1 MPAASARGKRDYYEV
16 LDVGRDATDAEIK
29 KAFRRLAIKYHPD
42 KNPSGDRASEERFK
56 EANEAYNVL
65 SDPDKRAAYDRFG
78 HAAFG
83 APGAGGAAAAAAAG
97 AQSVSEVFEGLF
109 DLLGRKRKAGGRDLR
124 YTLELSFEEAAFGAE
139 RSIRFPTRKECGACG
154 GLGGRNGAAGTR
166 GCAACG
172 GRGEVKIKQGLFTV
186 PRTCTT
192 CGGTGKVV
200 VDPCPKCEGSGMV
213 RLEREFVVGIP
224 AGTED
229 GAVKRVPRE
238 GEPGRGGG
246 APGDLHVLVRVKE
259 HPLFQRRGLDVV
271 CEIPVSFTQAALGAQ
286 VDVPTLDGKVK
297 MRVPEGTQSG
307 RLFRLRGK
315 GIPRGPARDTP
326 RGDQHV
332 RIVVETPTNLT
343 ARQRELLE
351 ELARDSGE
359 QSIGYP
365 RKRGF
370 LDKVREL
377 FDV

>member
-1 MPAASARGKRDYYEV
+1 MRAAVPKRDYYDV
-16 LDVGRDATDAEIK
+16 LDVGRDATDGEIK
-29 KAFRRLAIKYHPD
+29 KAFRRLALQHHPD
-42 KNPSGDRASEERFK
+42 KNPSDRVAEERFK
-56 EANEAYNVL
+56 EASEAYNIL

-83 APGAGGAAAAAAAG
+83 GPGAAGAAAAG

-109 DLLGRKRKAGGRDLR
+109 DLLGRKRKTGGRDLR
-124 YTLELSFEEAAFGAE
+124 YTLELGFEEAAFGAE
-139 RSIRFPTRKECGACG
+139 KSIRFPTRKECGACN
-154 GLGGRNGAAGTR
+154 GLGGKNGLAGTR
-166 GCAACG
+166 SCAGCG
-172 GRGEVKIKQGLFTV
+172 GRGEVKLKQGLFTI
-186 PRTCTT
+186 PRTCSA
-192 CGGTGKVV
+192 CGGSGKMV
-200 VDPCPKCEGSGMV
+200 VDPCPTCEGTGMI

-259 HPLFQRRGLDVV
+259 HPLFQRRGLDVI
-271 CEIPVSFTQAALGAQ
+271 CEIPVSFPQAALGAQ

-315 GIPRGPARDTP
+315 GIPKGPTRATP

-343 ARQRELLE
+343 PRQRELLE
-351 ELARDSGE
+351 ELGHESGD
-359 QSIGYP
+359 QAIGYP